1 MGMPS
6 ADLPEAPTL
15 QRLVLSACSGDFGT
29 RRVGGEADLREA
41 AGGAPFTGPDS
52 SPWLCRHRR
61 QGDPARLNTAGYM
74 SVLNAGS
81 DQRLLSSGNSAH
93 VLKPKSRSGATRG
106 CAHTQC
112 KRQGP
117 RVVTAPLGTALCW

>member
-1 MGMPS
+1 
-6 ADLPEAPTL
+6 
-15 QRLVLSACSGDFGT
+15 
-29 RRVGGEADLREA
+29 
-41 AGGAPFTGPDS
+41 
-52 SPWLCRHRR
+52 
-61 QGDPARLNTAGYM
+61 M

-117 RVVTAPLGTALCW
+117 RVVTAPLGAALCW